1 MNGLA
6 PHGEDFLGSLDMI
19 FSRRHLPAALSL
31 CAASVVPLPAK
42 SRPEVWARTELYFGT
57 NRPEDRPVTDDE
69 FSKFV
74 DAHITKR
81 FPGGMTLRMTYGQY
95 LNSEGE
101 LVREKSFLVILFYP
115 RGMRRANQQIQEIR
129 EQYKHAFQ
137 QESVLRVDSLSLVS
151 F

>member
-1 MNGLA
+1 
-6 PHGEDFLGSLDMI
+6 
-19 FSRRHLPAALSL
+19 
-31 CAASVVPLPAK
+31 
-42 SRPEVWARTELYFGT
+42 VWARTELYFGT
-57 NRPEDRPVTDDE
+57 NRPKDPPVTDDE
-69 FSKFV
+69 FGRFV

-81 FPGGMTLRMTYGQY
+81 FPGGMTLRSTHGQY

-115 RGMRRANQQIQEIR
+115 RGVHGASQRIQEIR
-129 EQYKHAFQ
+129 DRYRHAFQ

>member
-1 MNGLA
+1 
-6 PHGEDFLGSLDMI
+6 
-19 FSRRHLPAALSL
+19 
-31 CAASVVPLPAK
+31 
-42 SRPEVWARTELYFGT
+42 
-57 NRPEDRPVTDDE
+57 
-69 FSKFV
+69 
-74 DAHITKR
+74 
-81 FPGGMTLRMTYGQY
+81 MTLRMTYGQY

-115 RGMRRANQQIQEIR
+115 REMRRANQQIQEIR

>member
-1 MNGLA
+1 MKRLP
-6 PHGEDFLGSLDMI
+6 PHGEDWIARYDILSKASAGRSELGCGL
-19 FSRRHLPAALSL
+19 RCP
-31 CAASVVPLPAK
+31 PPAK
-42 SRPEVWARTELYFGT
+42 SRPEVGARTELYFGT
-57 NRPEDRPVTDDE
+57 NRPEERPVRDDE

-74 DAHITKR
+74 DVHITKR
-81 FPGGMTLRMTYGQY
+81 FPGGMTLRMTFGQY

-115 RGMRRANQQIQEIR
+115 RGMRRANQRIQEIR
-129 EQYKHAFQ
+129 EQYKHGFQ